1 MVRQLQTI
9 SDYKVHFVT
18 ESEVVA
24 NMDSA
29 VHHTL
34 AKINPAVSDLASDIW
49 IKNLISQDP
58 RLIDPP
64 FPFKSYN
71 MEIYSATVYVCVPS
85 EYYISIPL

>member
-34 AKINPAVSDLASDIW
+34 AKMNPAVSDLASDI
-49 IKNLISQDP
+49 
-58 RLIDPP
+58 
-64 FPFKSYN
+64 
-71 MEIYSATVYVCVPS
+71 
-85 EYYISIPL
+85 

>member
-29 VHHTL
+29 VLHTL

-49 IKNLISQDP
+49 IKNFISQ
-58 RLIDPP
+58 
-64 FPFKSYN
+64 F
-71 MEIYSATVYVCVPS
+71 
-85 EYYISIPL
+85 